1 MKKFFVAIW
10 KNFWIWLL
18 YFFIWL
24 LYEFLGENM
33 LLYYWYLG
41 WNKHFRITFSKHR
54 LPKASTNARVALFKI
69 DLQPRGSNVHIMVL
83 LSSLLYSGFPSVI
96 HFGFIFQKLISGMYV
111 AIWLTVDNSGCN
123 WCSIGK
129 ACSLL
134 FIIITFPRKEDQKRF
149 KLVCENCNLW
159 KWLHHLLE
167 KPLANFEKKF
177 HSQHWLQQ
185 QVCDQLN
192 TCIWTGNQ

>member
-10 KNFWIWLL
+10 KNFWIWLLYFFIWLL

-69 DLQPRGSNVHIMVL
+69 DLQPRGSNVHIMTDICIL
-83 LSSLLYSGFPSVI
+83 FKN
-96 HFGFIFQKLISGMYV
+96 HFLTDICRNFAFFDRYMKIFIFPKL
-111 AIWLTVDNSGCN
+111 AIFDF
-123 WCSIGK
+123 CSMFRSIKTSYIGQYNNPYIGLYK
-129 ACSLL
+129 NVYKTLGVLAYIDLY
-134 FIIITFPRKEDQKRF
+134 TPYRF
-149 KLVCENCNLW
+149 
-159 KWLHHLLE
+159 
-167 KPLANFEKKF
+167 AA
-177 HSQHWLQQ
+177 
-185 QVCDQLN
+185 
-192 TCIWTGNQ
+192 